1 MEKKYIAAIVAVII
15 IAAGLTGLVYYQASE
30 AAANDGHV
38 AMKVADSPNLG
49 VSGVF
54 MTFSKVSLHSNV
66 SGWTNYSVK
75 SQTID
80 ILGLTTTNASLL
92 TNITL
97 KAGTYT
103 MIRLYITNVSVD
115 ILGLS
120 VNFTLHAP
128 FAFINHPFK
137 VSAHGNMNVI
147 IDFNLTQDLSLNAKV
162 FTPNVGVVV
171 N

>member
-1 MEKKYIAAIVAVII
+1 MKGKYIAAIVAVVV
-15 IAAGLTGLVYYQASE
+15 IAGGLAGLVYYQSSQ

-38 AMKVADSPNLG
+38 AMKVADAPNLG
-49 VSGVF
+49 ASAVF
-54 MTFSKVSLHSNV
+54 MTFSSVSLHSNV

-75 SQTID
+75 STTIN
-80 ILGLTTTNASLL
+80 ILDVTNANASLL
-92 TNITL
+92 SNITL

-115 ILGLS
+115 ILGVT
-120 VNFTLHAP
+120 VNFTLHSP
-128 FAFINHPFK
+128 FAFANHPFK
-137 VSAHGNMNVI
+137 VSAKGNLNVI
-147 IDFNLTQDLSLNAKV
+147 VDFNLSSDLNLNAKV

>member
-15 IAAGLTGLVYYQASE
+15 IAAGLTGLVYYQASQ

-75 SQTID
+75 SQTIY
-80 ILGLTTTNASLL
+80 SL
-92 TNITL
+92 IIVYVP
-97 KAGTYT
+97 A
-103 MIRLYITNVSVD
+103 
-115 ILGLS
+115 LS
-120 VNFTLHAP
+120 VILVSNDAFVVVKPRISMVCDFTL
-128 FAFINHPFK
+128 
-137 VSAHGNMNVI
+137 
-147 IDFNLTQDLSLNAKV
+147 
-162 FTPNVGVVV
+162 
-171 N
+171 